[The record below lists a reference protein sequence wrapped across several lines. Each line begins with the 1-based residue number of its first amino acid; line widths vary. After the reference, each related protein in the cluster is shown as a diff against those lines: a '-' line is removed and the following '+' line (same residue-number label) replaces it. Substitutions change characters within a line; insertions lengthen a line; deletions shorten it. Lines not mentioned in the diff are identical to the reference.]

1 MIGVAERIVRLEDEV
16 QQLQTWAGPGQVQAL
31 LDGQRELR
39 SDMAKLQATV
49 DRHERLLVGLKS
61 AVSGFKSD
69 VTTLKGDVAG
79 IKGDVTT
86 LKSDVTT
93 LKDDVTTLKDDVAD
107 LKDDVAGIKGDVADL
122 KVAVAEILRRLPVR

>member
-69 VTTLKGDVAG
+69 VTTLK
-79 IKGDVTT
+79 
-86 LKSDVTT
+86 
-93 LKDDVTTLKDDVAD
+93 DDVTTLKDDVAD